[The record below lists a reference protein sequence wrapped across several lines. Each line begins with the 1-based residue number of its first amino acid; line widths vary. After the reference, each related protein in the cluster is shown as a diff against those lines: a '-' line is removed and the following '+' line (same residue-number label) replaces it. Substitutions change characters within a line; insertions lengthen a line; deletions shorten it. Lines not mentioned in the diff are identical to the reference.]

1 MILANN
7 GLGGYGAHD
16 RKGFELGIKLAMT
29 FNLPITIAGPTNNSN
44 FFNNNPWI
52 YGYPNLDI
60 AYDVSPQDLVKLY
73 QEHTIFIH
81 PSEVEAGHP
90 NLTLVEAAAC
100 GLPTV
105 GWIEMETD
113 FNGMWRAP
121 RDLPK
126 LVDGLKYVINNYDK
140 CRADILQ
147 TANNL
152 SWYNRSIDLVK
163 LFERFV

>member
-1 MILANN
+1 
-7 GLGGYGAHD
+7 
-16 RKGFELGIKLAMT
+16 
-29 FNLPITIAGPTNNSN
+29 
-44 FFNNNPWI
+44 
-52 YGYPNLDI
+52 
-60 AYDVSPQDLVKLY
+60 
-73 QEHTIFIH
+73 
-81 PSEVEAGHP
+81 
-90 NLTLVEAAAC
+90 
-100 GLPTV
+100 
-105 GWIEMETD
+105 METD